1 MVNFLPMPKRDLP
14 KLIIADSER
23 DADMLYATR
32 FFVPDAF
39 LLLEQ
44 NGRRTIALSDLEV
57 DRGRSSAR
65 VDEVLSITDEL
76 KRLGLRKSTPYG
88 KFAGAFL
95 RSRKVRR
102 ALVPATFPVAMA
114 QALARE
120 GVSVVPAKGLLFQE
134 RIRKTEEELKLLRQ
148 AMAITETGLARA
160 MEVLG
165 AAEIGRNRELR
176 WSGQALTSELL
187 RAEIDSAVLR
197 AGGMPAN
204 TIVAGGVQACD
215 PHERGSG
222 PLRAN
227 ELIII
232 DIFPRSVR
240 SGYYGDMTRTVV
252 RGRATEAQRH
262 LWETVRAGQKMALSA
277 MKAGADGKKIHES
290 VKTFFKEQ
298 GFPTEQHEGR
308 WRGFFHGTGH
318 SLGLDLHEEP
328 RFGKCIMQAG
338 QVLTVEPGIYWPGV
352 GGARQEDV
360 AAVTEEGVRILS
372 KFPKVLE
379 L

>member
-1 MVNFLPMPKRDLP
+1 MPKRDLP
-14 KLIIADSER
+14 RLIIADSER

-39 LLLEQ
+39 LLLDQ
-44 NGRRTIALSDLEV
+44 NGWRTIALSDLEV
-57 DRGRSSAR
+57 DRGRGAAR

-76 KRLGLRKSTPYG
+76 KRLGLRKTTPYG
-88 KFAGAFL
+88 KFAGVFL

-102 ALVPATFPVAMA
+102 ALVPATFPVALA
-114 QALARE
+114 HALARE
-120 GVSVVPAKGLLFQE
+120 GVSVVPAKGLFYGD
-134 RIRKTEEELKLLRQ
+134 RIRKTEDELKLLRQ
-148 AMAITETGLARA
+148 SMAITEAGLARA
-160 MEVLG
+160 MEVLR
-165 AAEIGRNRELR
+165 AAEIGPKAELR
-176 WSGQALTSELL
+176 WSGQPLTSELL

-197 AGGMPAN
+197 AGGLPAN

-222 PLRAN
+222 PLRGN

-232 DIFPRSVR
+232 DIFPRSAR
-240 SGYYGDMTRTVV
+240 SGYWGDMTRTVL
-252 RGRATEAQRH
+252 RGRATDAQRH
-262 LWETVRAGQKMALSA
+262 LWETVRSGQKMALGA
-277 MKAGADGKKIHES
+277 MKAGAEGKKIHES

-298 GFPTEQHEGR
+298 GFPTKQHEGR

-318 SLGLDLHEEP
+318 GLGLELHEEP
-328 RFGKCIMQAG
+328 RFGKTVMQVG

-360 AAVTEEGVRILS
+360 AAVTQDGVRVLS
-372 KFPKVLE
+372 RFPKVLE

>member
-1 MVNFLPMPKRDLP
+1 MMNFLPMAKRPLP

-57 DRGRSSAR
+57 DRGRGSAR

-76 KRLGLRKSTPYG
+76 KRLGLRKTTPYG
-88 KFAGAFL
+88 KFAGVFL

-102 ALVPATFPVAMA
+102 ALVPATFPVSMA

-120 GVSVVPAKGLLFQE
+120 GVSVVPAKGLLFE
-134 RIRKTEEELKLLRQ
+134 DRIRKTEEELKLLRQ
-148 AMAITETGLARA
+148 AMAITEAGLARA
-160 MEVLG
+160 MEVLR
-165 AAEIGRNRELR
+165 AAEIGRKGELR
-176 WSGQALTSELL
+176 WSGQTLTSELL

-227 ELIII
+227 ELMII

-240 SGYYGDMTRTVV
+240 SGYFGDMTRTVV
-252 RGRATEAQRH
+252 RGRATHPQRH
-262 LWETVRAGQKMALSA
+262 LWETVRAGQKMALRA
-277 MKAGADGKKIHES
+277 MKAGAEGKKIHES

-328 RFGKCIMQAG
+328 RFGKCVMQAG

-360 AAVTEEGVRILS
+360 AAVTEDGVRILS